1 MNRDWVVAIGL
12 AAFLTGGC
20 APSAPNQPDAQPGAT
35 LLFAGARLI
44 LGDGGV
50 IENGALL
57 FLTPTLPEGIREH
70 HEEGNQ
76 ILEAQPGATLLFA
89 GARLIL
95 GDGGVIENGALLGVP
110 ERLRHPPE
118 RPRST
123 WLERRSF
130 RP

>member
-1 MNRDWVVAIGL
+1 MNTTKNFSYVGSDSKPTYASETLTEENGQPINQHTQESGDLLPADAHPMNRDWVVAIGL

-57 FLTPTLPEGIREH
+57 V
-70 HEEGNQ
+70 EGNRV
-76 ILEAQPGATLLFA
+76 LEVGSA
-89 GARLIL
+89 GEVTSWRSSL
-95 GDGGVIENGALLGVP
+95 GWE
-110 ERLRHPPE
+110 
-118 RPRST
+118 
-123 WLERRSF
+123 
-130 RP
+130 